1 MKLHLLA
8 TVATLAALLV
18 GAPIHGLAQS
28 SQSGDFIVALVNSEP
43 ITNAEL
49 QAQIKQVIEQRAQQ
63 RLPLPPAAELRDMML
78 ERLIN
83 ERAQLQLA
91 RDLGLRADAA
101 AIDQAEANVAA
112 QNQMDVAQFRQSLA
126 QRGISQITFRDQIR
140 DQLLLSRLH
149 EREVEARVRV
159 TDAEVEAALAAR
171 QAANADP
178 MAQEINLANL
188 LVALPENPTPAQV
201 VLAQAQAQ
209 QLQARIRAGEKF
221 EALVKELS
229 SADRSNGGQLGL
241 RRADRY
247 PALFVNATQSL
258 AVGQVSEPVRSGA
271 GFHLLLV
278 VERRVTSPAQT
289 VQQTRAR
296 HILLSVT
303 PQLSQA
309 QATAKLSELR
319 ARILDGATSF
329 EAAARELSQD
339 GSAAQGGDL
348 GWANPGMFVPEF
360 EAVMERLKEREISQ
374 PLVSRFGVHLLQ
386 VMERR
391 SVELTPAQL
400 RERMRAELR
409 AQRIDSAYVAW
420 ERDVR
425 SRAFIEIREPR

>member
-1 MKLHLLA
+1 MKLQFLAAVAALVALLA
-8 TVATLAALLV
+8 GGPSAA
-18 GAPIHGLAQS
+18 LAQS
-28 SQSGDFIVALVNSEP
+28 SESGDFIVALVNSEP

-49 QAQIKQVIEQRAQQ
+49 QAQIKQLTEQRTQQ
-63 RLPLPPAAELRDMML
+63 RQPLPPAAELRAMML

-91 RDLGLRADAA
+91 RDMGLRADTA

-112 QNQMDVAQFRQSLA
+112 QNQMDLAQFRQSLV
-126 QRGISQITFRDQIR
+126 QRGISQSSFRDQIR

-149 EREVEARVRV
+149 EREVESRVRV
-159 TDAEVEAALAAR
+159 SDAEVESALVAR

-188 LVALPENPTPAQV
+188 LVALPENPTLTQV
-201 VLAQAQAQ
+201 AQAQAQ
-209 QLQARIRAGEKF
+209 AEQLLARIRAGEKF
-221 EALVKELS
+221 EALAKELS

-247 PALFVNATQSL
+247 PALFVNATQAL

-278 VERRVTSPAQT
+278 VERRATSPGQT

-303 PQLSQA
+303 PQLNQA
-309 QATAKLSELR
+309 QAAENLSEVR
-319 ARILDGATSF
+319 ARILAGAISF
-329 EAAARELSQD
+329 EAAARQLSQD

-360 EAVMERLKEREISQ
+360 EAAMDRLKEREISQ

-391 SVELTPAQL
+391 TVELTPAQL
-400 RERMRAELR
+400 RERLRAELR
-409 AQRIDSAYVAW
+409 AQRTDAAYVTW

-425 SRAFIEIREPR
+425 SRAFVEIREPR